1 MLFTDAVAPGTV
13 LSLRYRVEREVGAG
27 GMVRAW
33 LAEDLKHQRR
43 VAVKIRRP
51 ELAARRWRDSFT
63 NSFMRRFSFILL
75 AGLATC
81 SRPRTVPLPVDAAYD
96 VIIENGRV
104 VDGTGAPW
112 FYGDVGIR
120 GDRITAVLPRGVL
133 KNAHAAR
140 RVDATNMVVA
150 PGFIDIQ
157 DQSGGQLLAGD
168 GRQLGKLTQGVTTG
182 ILGEG
187 STPAPLNPAD
197 LPADASALQKRFAE
211 PHAFDAWLSAMEA
224 HGISQNVG
232 SFVGAGTIRQYG
244 MQQRM
249 GAAAGAALD
258 SMRAAV
264 RRSMQDGAFGMASA
278 LIYPPNTFAT
288 TAELIEESKAMA
300 PYGGV
305 YITHMRSEADR
316 LLEAV
321 DEVIQIGAKAGVATE
336 IYHLK
341 AAGTRNWPKERALIA
356 KIDSARAAGIDIQ
369 ANMYPYTAGATGLT
383 SCLPPSFS
391 AEGKLFDNLKSGS
404 ARAAIHEE
412 VAHPTSEWEDMCT
425 LATPAGVL
433 ITSLRAPENQQY
445 IGKRL
450 SEIAEMKHENY
461 LDAAMDL
468 ISSERSRVE
477 TTYFLMNEDNVKLLM
492 QQPWMK
498 FGTDAGGPDPDS
510 VRALVHPRT
519 FGNYPRVL
527 GKYVREEHVLT
538 LEDAIRKMTSAVATR
553 LSLHDRGV
561 LAPGMFADVVV
572 FDPATIADRATYEQ
586 PKQLSVGV
594 RQVFVNGVQV
604 IRDGVHTGAKPGRA
618 LRGPGYRR

>member
-1 MLFTDAVAPGTV
+1 MPTSLKKSLSAQVAAIVLAAACAHPAATSSSRVAP
-13 LSLRYRVEREVGAG
+13 SSNA
-27 GMVRAW
+27 
-33 LAEDLKHQRR
+33 
-43 VAVKIRRP
+43 P
-51 ELAARRWRDSFT
+51 
-63 NSFMRRFSFILL
+63 
-75 AGLATC
+75 
-81 SRPRTVPLPVDAAYD
+81 YD

-104 VDGTGAPW
+104 VDGTGAAW
-112 FYGDVGIR
+112 FYGDVAIR
-120 GDRITAVLPRGVL
+120 GDRIAAVAPRGVL
-133 KNAHAAR
+133 THASAR
-140 RVDATNMVVA
+140 SRIDARNMIVA

-157 DQSGGQLLAGD
+157 DQSGGELLRGD

-187 STPAPLNPAD
+187 TTPAPLNAST
-197 LPADASALQKRFAE
+197 LPANADDLVKRFAE
-211 PHAFDAWLSAMEA
+211 PHGFDTWLSAMEA

-249 GAAAGAALD
+249 GAATGATLD
-258 SMRAAV
+258 TMRAAV
-264 RRSMQDGAFGMASA
+264 RRAMEDGAFGLGSA

-288 TAELIEESKAMA
+288 TQELIEESKAMA

-321 DEVIQIGAKAGVATE
+321 DEVIQIGHESGVPTE

-341 AAGTRNWPKERALIA
+341 AAGQRNWPKERLLIA

-369 ANMYPYTAGATGLT
+369 ADMYPYTAGATGLT

-391 AEGKLFDNLKSGS
+391 AEGKLFDNLAS
-404 ARAAIHEE
+404 ASQRAAIHAE
-412 VAHPTSEWEDMCT
+412 VEHPTSEWENMCE

-433 ITSLRAPENQQY
+433 ITSLRAPQNQQY

-450 SEIAEMKHENY
+450 SEIAQMKNENY

-468 ISSERSRVE
+468 ILSEHSRVE
-477 TTYFLMNEDNVKLLM
+477 TTYFLMSEDNVKLQL
-492 QQPWMK
+492 QQPWIK
-498 FGTDAGGPDPDS
+498 FGSDAGGPDPDS

-519 FGNYPRVL
+519 FGNFPRVL
-527 GKYVREEHVLT
+527 GKYVRDEHVIT

-553 LSLHDRGV
+553 LSIHDRG
-561 LAPGMFADVVV
+561 LLSPGMFADIVV

-604 IRDGVHTGAKPGRA
+604 IRDGQHTGAKPGRA
-618 LRGPGYRR
+618 LRGPGYTRPSS

>member
-1 MLFTDAVAPGTV
+1 MKTRIVIFAAT
-13 LSLRYRVEREVGAG
+13 
-27 GMVRAW
+27 
-33 LAEDLKHQRR
+33 
-43 VAVKIRRP
+43 
-51 ELAARRWRDSFT
+51 LAA
-63 NSFMRRFSFILL
+63 
-75 AGLATC
+75 C
-81 SRPRTVPLPVDAAYD
+81 SRPVTAPSATRGTYD

-112 FYGDVGIR
+112 FYGDVAIR
-120 GDRITAVLPRGVL
+120 GDRIAAVEPRGL
-133 KNAHAAR
+133 LRDASAHTRIDAR
-140 RVDATNMVVA
+140 NMIVS

-157 DQSGGQLLAGD
+157 DQSGAQLLSGD

-187 STPAPLNPAD
+187 STPAPLNAETLSANAD
-197 LPADASALQKRFAE
+197 DLSKRFAA
-211 PHAFDAWLSAMEA
+211 PHGFDAWLSAMEA

-249 GAAAGAALD
+249 GAATGAALD

-264 RRSMQDGAFGMASA
+264 KRAMQDGAFGLASA
-278 LIYPPNTFAT
+278 LIYPPNTFAST
-288 TAELIEESKAMA
+288 EELIEESKAMA

-316 LLEAV
+316 LLEAI
-321 DEVIQIGAKAGVATE
+321 DEVIRIGRESGVPTE

-341 AAGTRNWPKERALIA
+341 AAGTRNWPKERGLIA

-391 AEGKLFDNLKSGS
+391 AEGKLFDNL
-404 ARAAIHEE
+404 ANVNTRAAIHQE
-412 VAHPTSEWEDMCT
+412 VAHPTSDWEDMCG

-433 ITSLRAPENQQY
+433 ITSLRAAQNQPY

-450 SEIAEMKHENY
+450 SEIAQMKNENY

-468 ISSERSRVE
+468 ILSEHSRVE
-477 TTYFLMNEDNVKLLM
+477 TTYFLMNEDNVKLQM

-519 FGNYPRVL
+519 FGNYPRIL
-527 GKYVREEHVLT
+527 GKYVRDEHVIP
-538 LEDAIRKMTSAVATR
+538 LEDAIRKMTSAVAVR

-572 FDPATIADRATYEQ
+572 FDPATIGDRATYEQ

-618 LRGPGYRR
+618 LRGPGYQMP

>member
-1 MLFTDAVAPGTV
+1 MPPRSTP
-13 LSLRYRVEREVGAG
+13 
-27 GMVRAW
+27 
-33 LAEDLKHQRR
+33 LALTLL
-43 VAVKIRRP
+43 V
-51 ELAARRWRDSFT
+51 LAACARST
-63 NSFMRRFSFILL
+63 PI
-75 AGLATC
+75 T
-81 SRPRTVPLPVDAAYD
+81 LPSPSAAPYD
-96 VIIENGRV
+96 VIIENGRI

-112 FYGDVGIR
+112 FYGDLAIR
-120 GDRITAVLPRGVL
+120 GDRIAAIMPRGML
-133 KNAHAAR
+133 HGASAR
-140 RVDATNMVVA
+140 ARIDARNLVVA

-157 DQSGGQLLAGD
+157 DQSGGQLLLGD

-187 STPAPLNPAD
+187 STPAPLNPAN
-197 LPADASALQKRFAE
+197 LPRNADSLAKRFAE
-211 PHAFDAWLSAMEA
+211 PHGFDTWLLAMQA

-249 GAAAGAALD
+249 GIATGAALD
-258 SMRAAV
+258 AMRGAV
-264 RRSMQDGAFGMASA
+264 RRAMQDGAFGMASA
-278 LIYPPNTFAT
+278 LIYPPNTFAST
-288 TAELIEESKAMA
+288 EELIEESKAMA

-305 YITHMRSEADR
+305 YISHMRSEADH
-316 LLEAV
+316 LLEAI
-321 DEVIQIGAKAGVATE
+321 DEVIRIGRDGGVPAE

-341 AAGTRNWPKERALIA
+341 AAGTRNWPKERGVIS

-391 AEGKLFDNLKSGS
+391 AEGKLFDNLANS
-404 ARAAIHEE
+404 ATRAAIHQE
-412 VAHPTSEWEDMCT
+412 VAHPTSDWEDLCG

-450 SEIAEMKHENY
+450 SEIAQMKNADY

-468 ISSERSRVE
+468 ILSEHSRVE
-477 TTYFLMNEDNVKLLM
+477 TTYFLMSEDNVELQM

-519 FGNYPRVL
+519 FGNYPRIL
-527 GKYVREEHVLT
+527 GHYVRDEHVIS

-553 LSLHDRGV
+553 LSIEDRGV
-561 LAPGMFADVVV
+561 LRPGMFADVVV

-594 RQVFVNGVQV
+594 RHVFVNGVQV
-604 IRDGVHTGAKPGRA
+604 IRDGTHTGAKPGRA
-618 LRGPGYRR
+618 LRGPGYGMP

>member
-1 MLFTDAVAPGTV
+1 MRPRPALLALAVA
-13 LSLRYRVEREVGAG
+13 AACG
-27 GMVRAW
+27 GRA
-33 LAEDLKHQRR
+33 A
-43 VAVKIRRP
+43 
-51 ELAARRWRDSFT
+51 
-63 NSFMRRFSFILL
+63 
-75 AGLATC
+75 
-81 SRPRTVPLPVDAAYD
+81 LPVSAPSPAAGTYD

-104 VDGTGAPW
+104 VDGTGAAW
-112 FYGDVGIR
+112 FYGDVALR
-120 GDRITAVLPRGVL
+120 GDRIAAVVPRGL
-133 KNAHAAR
+133 LRSATATTRIDAR
-140 RVDATNMVVA
+140 NMVVA

-157 DQSGGQLLAGD
+157 DQSGGQLLLGD

-187 STPAPLNPAD
+187 STPAPLDPAT
-197 LPADASALQKRFAE
+197 LPANADALAKRLAE
-211 PHAFDAWLSAMEA
+211 PHGFDAWLSAMEA

-249 GAAAGAALD
+249 GSASGPALD
-258 SMRAAV
+258 AMRGAV
-264 RRSMQDGAFGMASA
+264 RRAMQDGAFGLASA
-278 LIYPPNTFAT
+278 LIYPPNTYAGT
-288 TAELIEESKAMA
+288 EELIEESKAMA

-316 LLEAV
+316 LLEAI
-321 DEVIQIGAKAGVATE
+321 DEVIQIGTKAGVPAE

-341 AAGTRNWPKERALIA
+341 AAGTRNWPKERAVIA
-356 KIDSARAAGIDIQ
+356 KIDSARAAGVDIQ

-391 AEGKLFDNLKSGS
+391 AEGKLFDNLAS
-404 ARAAIHEE
+404 AATRAAIHRE
-412 VAHPTSEWEDMCT
+412 VEHPTSEWEDMCT

-433 ITSLRAPENQQY
+433 ITSLRAPENQPY
-445 IGKRL
+445 IGRRL
-450 SEIAEMKHENY
+450 SEIAQMKGEGY

-468 ISSERSRVE
+468 ILSEHNRVE
-477 TTYFLMNEDNVKLLM
+477 TTYFLMNEDNVKLQM

-527 GKYVREEHVLT
+527 GKYVRDEHVIP

-561 LAPGMFADVVV
+561 LAPGMYADVVV
-572 FDPATIADRATYEQ
+572 FDPATIGDRATYER

-604 IRDGVHTGAKPGRA
+604 IRDGAHTGAKPGRA
-618 LRGPGYRR
+618 LRGPGYRMP

>member
-1 MLFTDAVAPGTV
+1 MTKLIFRLSRAAVVASALACSSATVASGPAPSSSASG
-13 LSLRYRVEREVGAG
+13 
-27 GMVRAW
+27 
-33 LAEDLKHQRR
+33 
-43 VAVKIRRP
+43 P
-51 ELAARRWRDSFT
+51 
-63 NSFMRRFSFILL
+63 
-75 AGLATC
+75 
-81 SRPRTVPLPVDAAYD
+81 YD

-112 FYGDVGIR
+112 FYGDVAIR
-120 GDRITAVLPRGVL
+120 GDRIAAVAPRGVL
-133 KNAHAAR
+133 AHAQAR
-140 RVDATNMVVA
+140 SRIDARNMVVA

-157 DQSGGQLLAGD
+157 DQSGGQLLNGD

-187 STPAPLNPAD
+187 TTPAPVNPAT
-197 LPADASALQKRFAE
+197 LPSDADAMARRFAE
-211 PHAFDAWLSAMEA
+211 PHGFDAWLSAMEA

-249 GAAAGAALD
+249 GAATGATLD

-264 RRSMQDGAFGMASA
+264 RRAMQDGAFGLASA

-288 TAELIEESKAMA
+288 TDELIEESKAMA

-316 LLEAV
+316 LVEAV
-321 DEVIQIGAKAGVATE
+321 DEVIRIGTEAGVPTE

-341 AAGTRNWPKERALIA
+341 AAGTRNWPKERTVIA
-356 KIDSARAAGIDIQ
+356 KIDSARAAGLDIQ
-369 ANMYPYTAGATGLT
+369 ANMYSYTAGATGLT

-391 AEGKLFDNLKSGS
+391 AEGKLFENL
-404 ARAAIHEE
+404 ANPTTRAAIHAE
-412 VAHPTSEWEDMCT
+412 VEHPTSEWENMCE

-433 ITSLRAPENQQY
+433 ITNLRAPQNQQY

-450 SEIAEMKHENY
+450 SEIAQMKNANY

-468 ISSERSRVE
+468 ILSERSRVE
-477 TTYFLMNEDNVKLLM
+477 TTYFLMSEDNVKLQM

-498 FGTDAGGPDPDS
+498 FGSDAGGPDPDS

-519 FGNYPRVL
+519 FGNFPRVL
-527 GKYVREEHVLT
+527 GKYVRDEHVIT
-538 LEDAIRKMTSAVATR
+538 LEDAIRKMTSAVAVR
-553 LSLHDRGV
+553 LSIHDRGL

-604 IRDGVHTGAKPGRA
+604 IRDGQHTGAKPGRA
-618 LRGPGYRR
+618 LRGPGYRAQ

>member
-1 MLFTDAVAPGTV
+1 MTEHTRAVPRFSSF
-13 LSLRYRVEREVGAG
+13 LSVFVVAGLVGCSRPPATATSPSPAASGAG
-27 GMVRAW
+27 G
-33 LAEDLKHQRR
+33 
-43 VAVKIRRP
+43 P
-51 ELAARRWRDSFT
+51 
-63 NSFMRRFSFILL
+63 
-75 AGLATC
+75 
-81 SRPRTVPLPVDAAYD
+81 YD
-96 VIIENGRV
+96 VIIENGRI

-112 FYGDVGIR
+112 FYGDVAIR
-120 GDRITAVLPRGVL
+120 GDRIAAVAPRGVL
-133 KNAHAAR
+133 AHAPAR
-140 RVDATNMVVA
+140 NHIDARNMVVA

-157 DQSGGQLLAGD
+157 DQSGGELLRGD

-187 STPAPLNPAD
+187 TTPAPLDPSTLPPNAD
-197 LPADASALQKRFAE
+197 SLTRRFAE
-211 PHAFDAWLSAMEA
+211 PHGFDAWLSAMEA

-232 SFVGAGTIRQYG
+232 SFVGAGTIRMYG

-249 GAAAGAALD
+249 GAATGATLD

-264 RRSMQDGAFGMASA
+264 RRAMQDGAFGLASA

-288 TAELIEESKAMA
+288 TDELVEESKAMA

-316 LLEAV
+316 ILEAI
-321 DEVIQIGAKAGVATE
+321 DEVIKIGHDGGVPTE

-341 AAGTRNWPKERALIA
+341 GAGQRNWPKERAVIA
-356 KIDSARAAGIDIQ
+356 KIDSARVAGLDIQ

-391 AEGKLFDNLKSGS
+391 AEGKLFDNLASQT
-404 ARAAIHEE
+404 ARAAIHAE
-412 VAHPTSEWEDMCT
+412 VEHPTSEWENMCE

-433 ITSLRAPENQQY
+433 ITNLRAPQNQQY

-450 SEIAEMKHENY
+450 SEIAQMKNENY

-468 ISSERSRVE
+468 ILSERSRVE
-477 TTYFLMNEDNVKLLM
+477 TTYFLMNEDNVRLQM
-492 QQPWMK
+492 QQPWIK
-498 FGTDAGGPDPDS
+498 FGSDAGGPDPDS

-519 FGNYPRVL
+519 FGNFPRVL
-527 GKYVREEHVLT
+527 GKYVRDEHVIP
-538 LEDAIRKMTSAVATR
+538 LEEAIRKMTSAVAVR
-553 LSLHDRGV
+553 LSIHDRGI

-572 FDPATIADRATYEQ
+572 FDPATIGDRATYEQ

-604 IRDGVHTGAKPGRA
+604 IRDGAHTGAKPGRVV
-618 LRGPGYRR
+618 RGPGYRMP